1 MAFVEKRRPGVFG
14 GRRWLGWSMGIVAA
28 IVLLGSFMSH
38 GDPVP
43 VMATT
48 VERTTIRNVVTT
60 NGKVEP
66 VQSFEAHAPV
76 GTTIKKLFARE
87 GDAVRKGQ
95 LLVQMDD
102 AEARGQAAR
111 ALSQMRTSEADNSAI
126 HSGGN
131 QEEVLTL
138 QSELIKARTQ
148 RDAALRNR
156 DALRRLQ
163 QNGAASPGEVQSAEE
178 QLQRAEADLKL
189 LEQKQKD
196 RYSPPEISRVQAQIG
211 EAQTAYS
218 AAEDLLSQ
226 LNVRAPF
233 DGIVYSLPVHQGVYV
248 NPGDLVLQVADLSKV
263 LVRAFVDEPDVARLA
278 PRQRIQVTW
287 DAMPGRTWECTLGS
301 VPTTLRLHGTRNVG
315 ETTCIVDNADRK
327 LLPNVNVGVSII
339 TAEHE
344 DALAVPREAVRQD
357 DSKPYL
363 FQIVDNELRR
373 RDIATSI
380 SNLTQVEITGGV
392 PEKALVALA
401 STNSKPL
408 HEGLVVK
415 VVH

>member
-1 MAFVEKRRPGVFG
+1 
-14 GRRWLGWSMGIVAA
+14 MGIVAA

-43 VMATT
+43 VLATT

-66 VQSFEAHAPV
+66 VQSFEAHAPA
-76 GTTIKKLFARE
+76 GTTIKKLFVRE

-95 LLVQMDD
+95 LLVEMDD

-138 QSELIKARTQ
+138 QSELVKARTQ

-163 QNGAASPGEVQSAEE
+163 QNGAASPGEVQTAEE

-218 AAEDLLSQ
+218 AAEDLLNQ

-233 DGIVYSLPVHQGVYV
+233 DGIVYSLPVHQGGYV

-278 PRQRIQVTW
+278 PGQRIQVTW
-287 DAMPGRTWECTLGS
+287 DAMPGRTWEGTLTT

-315 ETTCIVDNADRK
+315 ETTCVVDNDDRK
-327 LLPNVNVGVSII
+327 LLPNVNVGVSIV
-339 TAEHE
+339 TAEHK

-380 SNLTQVEITGGV
+380 SSLTLVEITSGV

-408 HEGLVVK
+408 HEGLVVR

>member
-1 MAFVEKRRPGVFG
+1 MAFVEKRRPGFFG
-14 GRRWLGWSMGIVAA
+14 GRRWLGWSIGIVAA

-66 VQSFEAHAPV
+66 VQSFEAHAPT
-76 GTTIKKLFARE
+76 GTTIKKLFVRE

-138 QSELIKARTQ
+138 QSELVKARTQ

-196 RYSPPEISRVQAQIG
+196 RYSPFKHKSER
-211 EAQTAYS
+211 
-218 AAEDLLSQ
+218 
-226 LNVRAPF
+226 R
-233 DGIVYSLPVHQGVYV
+233 
-248 NPGDLVLQVADLSKV
+248 
-263 LVRAFVDEPDVARLA
+263 
-278 PRQRIQVTW
+278 
-287 DAMPGRTWECTLGS
+287 
-301 VPTTLRLHGTRNVG
+301 RLHTRRPKI
-315 ETTCIVDNADRK
+315 C
-327 LLPNVNVGVSII
+327 
-339 TAEHE
+339 
-344 DALAVPREAVRQD
+344 
-357 DSKPYL
+357 
-363 FQIVDNELRR
+363 
-373 RDIATSI
+373 
-380 SNLTQVEITGGV
+380 
-392 PEKALVALA
+392 
-401 STNSKPL
+401 
-408 HEGLVVK
+408 
-415 VVH
+415 